1 MFEVM
6 GLGIRM
12 ARMALAA
19 HGQGSVGLSESNRL
33 TVWSFREDSV
43 PCMNA
48 APQRIDPHT
57 QQWMKLHEIKL
68 SPQIICTW
76 TFQLPTN
83 YGCFGFMVV
92 LVVLFVLRYFA
103 DFCGRLLVFLR
114 AFCAN
119 LRSFCR
125 LR

>member
-48 APQRIDPHT
+48 ALNESIHT
-57 QQWMKLHEIKL
+57 RN
-68 SPQIICTW
+68 S
-76 TFQLPTN
+76 
-83 YGCFGFMVV
+83 G
-92 LVVLFVLRYFA
+92 
-103 DFCGRLLVFLR
+103 
-114 AFCAN
+114 
-119 LRSFCR
+119 
-125 LR
+125 